1 MSQEF
6 GGARS
11 GMNNRLIGQASPDRS
26 GPGMG
31 MSMGPSM
38 GMKPSMG
45 SSMGPG
51 MGPGAGFKNN
61 GPRKPG
67 MESGGPQM
75 MQRRD

>member
-6 GGARS
+6 GGARGS
-11 GMNNRLIGQASPDRS
+11 MNNRLIGQASPDRS

-45 SSMGPG
+45 SAMGPG
-51 MGPGAGFKNN
+51 MGPGAGLKN

-67 MESGGPQM
+67 MDAGGPQM